1 MKKFLQISV
10 IVVGTAVLSIFA
22 YTQIQGLKNDEPAN
36 GNQEEDNTAQEAGH
50 NHDGQSGHGGANTH
64 QGMGPGMMGKGG
76 MGPGMMGKGGMGSGM
91 MGKGGMGP
99 GMMGKGG
106 MGPGMMGKGGMGP
119 GMMRGKGGGNAPT
132 NQQSGRNR

>member
-36 GNQEEDNTAQEAGH
+36 GNQEEDNTALEVGH
-50 NHDGQSGHGGANTH
+50 NQDGQSGHGGANTH
-64 QGMGPGMMGKGG
+64 QGMMGKGG
-76 MGPGMMGKGGMGSGM
+76 MGPGM

>member
-10 IVVGTAVLSIFA
+10 IVVGTAALSIFA
-22 YTQIQGLKNDEPAN
+22 YTKFQILKNEEPAD
-36 GNQEEDNTAQEAGH
+36 GNQKKDNTAQESDH
-50 NHDGQSGHGGANTH
+50 HHDGQSGHGGANTH
-64 QGMGPGMMGKGG
+64 Q
-76 MGPGMMGKGGMGSGM
+76 GM